1 MKQYKL
7 KPGTDSR
14 IYYLLTIKDDGEME
28 LVFHG
33 TDRTLTEEASVNQ
46 DGWIVTNGAMYPPI
60 DHPNGRWQEVECS
73 EIVPQE
79 EVSPLTDD
87 ATREGQVID
96 LSLATSGTQEPSADD
111 TLSHSCSSPCVSQPE
126 PTDEPVIPSEQ
137 NHAPVEQ
144 DLFAQM
150 QMEMQALRKQNEELR
165 MKNEEFCNMIQTER
179 TAVCSPTLP
188 ETGNA
193 TRRGQEPCADDTLS
207 HRCSSPRV
215 SRERRRQP
223 SSAKRQASQ
232 DPYSRLYGSPAIAV
246 DHTDDHSDRNR
257 KIISAVATAAVFI
270 VLVNTIGLFGI
281 AALGLLAGGL
291 IK

>member
-1 MKQYKL
+1 MKQYRHQ
-7 KPGTDSR
+7 PGTSSR
-14 IYYLLTIKDDGEME
+14 IYYLLTVKDDGTME

-46 DGWIVTNGAMYPPI
+46 DGWIVTNGAMYPPL
-60 DHPNGRWQEVECS
+60 NSGRWQQISDVRN
-73 EIVPQE
+73 QME
-79 EVSPLTDD
+79 EV
-87 ATREGQVID
+87 RCGEN
-96 LSLATSGTQEPSADD
+96 E
-111 TLSHSCSSPCVSQPE
+111 
-126 PTDEPVIPSEQ
+126 
-137 NHAPVEQ
+137 
-144 DLFAQM
+144 
-150 QMEMQALRKQNEELR
+150 KQN
-165 MKNEEFCNMIQTER
+165 CNMIQTER

-188 ETGNA
+188 ETGNE

-207 HRCSSPRV
+207 HSCSSPRV

-257 KIISAVATAAVFI
+257 KIIAAVATAAVFI
-270 VLVNTIGLFGI
+270 VLVNTIGLFGV
-281 AALGLLAGGL
+281 AAIGLLAGGL

>member
-1 MKQYKL
+1 
-7 KPGTDSR
+7 
-14 IYYLLTIKDDGEME
+14 ME

-46 DGWIVTNGAMYPPI
+46 DGWIVTKGAMYPPI

-87 ATREGQVID
+87 ATRDG
-96 LSLATSGTQEPSADD
+96 QEPSADD

-179 TAVCSPTLP
+179 TAVCSP
-188 ETGNA
+188 
-193 TRRGQEPCADDTLS
+193 EPAP
-207 HRCSSPRV
+207 SP
-215 SRERRRQP
+215 ERRRAVSAQP

-246 DHTDDHSDRNR
+246 DHSDDHSDRNC
-257 KIISAVATAAVFI
+257 KIIAAVATAAVFI